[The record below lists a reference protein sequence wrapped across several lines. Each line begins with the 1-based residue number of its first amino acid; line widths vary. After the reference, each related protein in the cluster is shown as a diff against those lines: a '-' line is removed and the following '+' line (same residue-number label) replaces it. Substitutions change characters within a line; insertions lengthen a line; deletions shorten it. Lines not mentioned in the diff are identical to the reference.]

1 MFVLIG
7 LTFKGNITV
16 RLVPI
21 SILEITKKKLYH
33 IPDKE
38 RNNQQLYL
46 LFQMDTLVIY
56 KQQIPLKLSSFNKNK
71 RKNRDAAVPFRN

>member
-21 SILEITKKKLYH
+21 SILVITKKELYH

-38 RNNQQLYL
+38 RKNQQLYL